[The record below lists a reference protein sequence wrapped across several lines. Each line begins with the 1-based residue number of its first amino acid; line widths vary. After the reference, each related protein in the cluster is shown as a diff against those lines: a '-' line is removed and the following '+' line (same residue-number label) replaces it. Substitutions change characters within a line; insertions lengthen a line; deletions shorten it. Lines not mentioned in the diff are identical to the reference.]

1 MSEKV
6 VKATENDF
14 TQDSS
19 TKGKLHKTEET
30 YNFGSN

>member
-6 VKATENDF
+6 MKALKSDF
-14 TQDSS
+14 SQDSS
-19 TKGKLHKTEET
+19 TKRKPHKTEET